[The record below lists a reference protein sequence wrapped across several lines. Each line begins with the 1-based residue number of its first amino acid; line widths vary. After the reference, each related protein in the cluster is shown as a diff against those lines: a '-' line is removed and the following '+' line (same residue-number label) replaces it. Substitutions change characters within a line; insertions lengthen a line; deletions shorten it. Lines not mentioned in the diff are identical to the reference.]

1 MHQRHP
7 LVWTGACG
15 LACKLPRA
23 ALSSDAVALRG
34 CMVSLQC
41 ENKQSADGTR
51 FGGQRVFV
59 FAAPKLAQGWKRV
72 SRCLLLPAYT
82 IASRL
87 QLGHT
92 EAGVGVMQS
101 FRERSGFHGNQ
112 QCYQQ
117 EAHELSRLE
126 NYRHH
131 QSQTR
136 QGYEAHAVAA
146 AKDCYSQQVYP
157 GYSNSTG
164 ADKQY
169 KGAKIPTQHLQ
180 NSSSLTGYSNHLTN
194 AYSAQY
200 VSEGHLQQ
208 KWEDSSHL
216 PQYEQELIGR
226 LESPTSGGQYLEQN
240 LHPISRSQCSHST
253 QQNPPVYTTHRQ
265 QKVQQDTST
274 SAMTYTQGSL
284 HFPQQSQS
292 LSSSTPSYT
301 VVDKCNQTSHCYKN
315 YAMPSN
321 SQYNRQLGSST
332 IKQGGYR
339 AQTNYSYQSTPA
351 RVGYEQQAPLQG
363 MPNTQDNLS
372 KYQHYN
378 TQQNYCLTE
387 ISVRS
392 PEQYYQNCSPS
403 SSHSPARS
411 VGRSPSYSST
421 PSPLMVNPETFQYNQ
436 PPITT
441 GALSSTSI
449 RDQSLLMPSHTHSS
463 NLNPQPTSYAGS
475 LKDRFSEKLLSNPSL
490 WSLNALTYQV
500 ENISNNVQHLLLSEA
515 LISNKKGV
523 KRAPKKTEDYKGQL
537 RALED
542 GSEAQLATPASEP
555 FSTPQSVHTDMQEGE
570 YSSSSEDQL
579 DRIYYMSNQS
589 RCPARAT
596 NNSHV
601 ILETVAS
608 CSVTSPDDMSTKSDD
623 SLHSLQSGEPGE
635 HFTTLLKKNLGN
647 EKSPTSQ
654 SASSPLKQEN
664 SPAAVI
670 KENFEESA
678 WPDKTKTEKE
688 EIKEPLVTDDEKGD
702 ICALDQGGW
711 LEEEKY
717 PAFFQ
722 KLSKALISKNYPNSM
737 EQKIYQDKEIE
748 YVTDE
753 RENCEKP
760 SSPAEFHCGT
770 AAGSDVEAE
779 MYNSE
784 FTTDLNTAGKAVQ
797 YSWSDDLVQ
806 DQYLTMK
813 EEVSNYS
820 HFNSGVEVFEEKL
833 SAAEKENQEIYI
845 EQCSFQ
851 LSESSKPAV
860 INEKHSS
867 LSPEET
873 FKHQV
878 WTQESAESSS
888 PEEDQDRGNQ
898 IPESKEQFLQSTIQ
912 EAAFSSSERRSVI
925 CDVSPKHPVLATPN
939 GTTLSQTS
947 DDSDLDDSIMLAHD
961 IPLLAAQSVIHSAP
975 SWADTPPSSKKWDE
989 EIELGTDCL
998 DEVSESF
1005 ESESLSPPAKLNEL
1019 NRKHDEEKTNQQGR
1033 LMHTS
1038 VRIRRLSSLV
1048 REGLPTAPQAINMSS
1063 SKSTSSADQT
1073 EATSNNLPSK
1083 TPKRFAENPPSRMCT
1098 RSFTALGAPKA
1109 SVHIKRQSATSLP
1122 KTASSKD
1129 LLCHPTDMLSK
1140 IKCLKHKGL
1149 KSNEGCMKGKMIF
1162 SESCPNGEGQDVTQS
1177 ILPLLKEQRPMVLRS
1192 RKQKQEKPLKEKV
1205 KEKRMPNFL
1214 PRKLKTPPKQKA
1226 VFLKGQAQA
1235 NSKQNT
1241 ADSHRKVMYRIK
1253 NQTEKPAENLL
1264 SVRKRKSSG
1273 CSPIPVKR
1281 HRGVKKGK
1289 GEAFPAPLNN
1299 KEVVAKTPKKKSRRG
1314 AHFKTSLNSYLT
1326 KESPLKVTS
1335 DAPCI
1340 QAQYPAKTKYL
1351 PPRKGRGLKYEA
1363 MVQKITSPGS
1373 KKNASSTYT
1382 ETTVANLM
1390 GALQSCEEN
1399 EQIKQAQQLKP
1410 RDDADSQ
1417 NVIVELEE
1425 SFVKGPPLKRR
1436 KLSLGTICESRS
1448 QNASAFETEANLVV
1462 GPRLAKQRAIKNN
1475 HEMHMKQRRRRRKGI
1490 GSTVPE
1496 DKVVADQHS
1505 STPLLALPPP
1515 ETELSTPTPVT
1526 VETSKC
1532 KRVNQRL
1539 SHPKKKQVKY
1549 LGNKSRQNQ
1558 KTIKKTGPI
1567 RKNRKHLNAVKTRK
1581 NGCRL
1586 KNQHKKRRAPIVE
1599 DKEPEIRLKN
1609 VSYKPQKDEYKQLQF
1624 CPYIRIDKSK
1634 ELSSVCTIV
1643 NRPEEACQLLQT
1655 RKKNSPRIKNSV
1667 AVAKVIP
1674 NSSVVQQ
1681 GPLRNKNLIDRC
1693 LTCCLCGKPANFRE
1707 LGDLCGPYYPEDSI
1721 PRKTQSFKS
1730 KTELGENRVKM
1741 IRSSVQSE
1749 ATEPETEKS
1758 SSSDVP
1764 GRPRHFDKL
1773 PGDHSGVR
1781 SKFRDRYRKLH
1792 QFQGY
1797 NRKAVDAESN
1807 PLKEQDCSGPVSQRL
1822 ELEAESKEHWVHEA
1836 CVVWSNGVFLVAGK
1850 LYGLQEAVLVAS
1862 ETNCLKCQESRAT
1875 VGCCSKGCTQKFH
1888 YVCAKDM
1895 GRVNPAS
1902 SAEREAARLVNI
1914 PFYAVHQR
1922 TSLDRQLNMD

>member
-1 MHQRHP
+1 
-7 LVWTGACG
+7 
-15 LACKLPRA
+15 
-23 ALSSDAVALRG
+23 
-34 CMVSLQC
+34 
-41 ENKQSADGTR
+41 
-51 FGGQRVFV
+51 
-59 FAAPKLAQGWKRV
+59 
-72 SRCLLLPAYT
+72 
-82 IASRL
+82 
-87 QLGHT
+87 
-92 EAGVGVMQS
+92 MQS

-216 PQYEQELIGR
+216 PQYEQELVGR

-240 LHPISRSQCSHST
+240 LHPVSRSQCSHST
-253 QQNPPVYTTHRQ
+253 QQNPPVYTTHHQ

-274 SAMTYTQGSL
+274 SAMTYSQGSL
-284 HFPQQSQS
+284 HFPQHSQS

-321 SQYNRQLGSST
+321 SQYNRQLGSGT

-351 RVGYEQQAPLQG
+351 RVGYEQQAPLQA

-378 TQQNYCLTE
+378 QPQQNYCLTD

-403 SSHSPARS
+403 SSQSPARS

-441 GALSSTSI
+441 GASSSTGI
-449 RDQSLLMPSHTHSS
+449 RDQSLLIPSHTHSS

-490 WSLNALTYQV
+490 WSLNALTSQV
-500 ENISNNVQHLLLSEA
+500 ENISNNVQQLLLSEA
-515 LISNKKGV
+515 LVSNKKGG
-523 KRAPKKTEDYKGQL
+523 KRTPKKTEDYQGQL
-537 RALED
+537 RAVED
-542 GSEAQLATPASEP
+542 GSEVQLATPASEP
-555 FSTPQSVHTDMQEGE
+555 FSTPQSVHTEMQEGE
-570 YSSSSEDQL
+570 YSSSSEEQL
-579 DRIYYMSNQS
+579 ERIYYMCSQNS
-589 RCPARAT
+589 PARTT
-596 NNSHV
+596 NNSQV
-601 ILETVAS
+601 ILETVS
-608 CSVTSPDDMSTKSDD
+608 SDSVTSPDNMSAKSDD
-623 SLHSLQSGEPGE
+623 SLHSGEPGE

-654 SASSPLKQEN
+654 SASSPLKQEEN
-664 SPAAVI
+664 AAAAII

-678 WPDKTKTEKE
+678 WPDKTRAEKE
-688 EIKEPLVTDDEKGD
+688 EINEPLLTGDEKGD
-702 ICALDQGGW
+702 ICVVDQGGW

-717 PAFFQ
+717 PAFFH
-722 KLSKALISKNYPNSM
+722 KLSKVLINKSYPNSM
-737 EQKIYQDKEIE
+737 EQKIYQDMQIQ

-753 RENCEKP
+753 REDCEKP

-770 AAGSDVEAE
+770 AAGSDVDAE
-779 MYNSE
+779 MYNSDFPAE
-784 FTTDLNTAGKAVQ
+784 LNVAGKAVQ
-797 YSWSDDLVQ
+797 FNWSNDLVQ
-806 DQYLTMK
+806 EQYLTMK

-820 HFNSGVEVFEEKL
+820 KFNSGVEVFEEKL
-833 SAAEKENQEIYI
+833 SAAEENLYI
-845 EQCSFQ
+845 EECSVQ

-860 INEKHSS
+860 IKDKHSS
-867 LSPEET
+867 LLPEET

-878 WTQESAESSS
+878 WMQESAECSS

-898 IPESKEQFLQSTIQ
+898 IPEPKETFFESIVQ
-912 EAAFSSSERRSVI
+912 EAVFSSTERSVI
-925 CDVSPKHPVLATPN
+925 RDVSPQHPSKTSVLVTPDE
-939 GTTLSQTS
+939 TTPLSQTS
-947 DDSDLDDSIMLAHD
+947 DNSDLEDSMILAHD
-961 IPLLAAQSVIHSAP
+961 IPLLAVQSVIHSAS

-998 DEVSESF
+998 DEVPESF
-1005 ESESLSPPAKLNEL
+1005 ESESLNAPAKLNEL
-1019 NRKHDEEKTNQQGR
+1019 NRKHDEEKTNQPGR

-1048 REGLPTAPQAINMSS
+1048 GEGLPTAPQVIIMSS
-1063 SKSTSSADQT
+1063 SKYTTSADQT
-1073 EATSNNLPSK
+1073 EATSNNLSSQI
-1083 TPKRFAENPPSRMCT
+1083 PKSFAENPPSRMCT
-1098 RSFTALGAPKA
+1098 RSFTAQGVPKA
-1109 SVHIKRQSATSLP
+1109 CVHIKRQSAPSLP

-1149 KSNEGCMKGKMIF
+1149 KSIEGCIKGKRSL
-1162 SESCPNGEGQDVTQS
+1162 SECCPNGEGQDGTQS

-1205 KEKRMPNFL
+1205 KEKRMPNLL
-1214 PRKLKTPPKQKA
+1214 PRKLKTPHKQKA
-1226 VFLKGQAQA
+1226 VFLKGKARA
-1235 NSKQNT
+1235 SPKQNT

-1253 NQTEKPAENLL
+1253 NKTEKPAENLL
-1264 SVRKRKSSG
+1264 SALKRKSNG

-1281 HRGVKKGK
+1281 HRGVKQGK
-1289 GEAFPAPLNN
+1289 GEALLDPLNN
-1299 KEVVAKTPKKKSRRG
+1299 KEVVAKTPNKKSQRG

-1326 KESPLKVTS
+1326 KELPLVVSSVT
-1335 DAPCI
+1335 PCV

-1373 KKNASSTYT
+1373 KKNAPSTYA
-1382 ETTVANLM
+1382 ENTVANPTT
-1390 GALQSCEEN
+1390 ALQSHEEN
-1399 EQIKQAQQLKP
+1399 EQIKEAQQLKP
-1410 RDDADSQ
+1410 RADAESQ
-1417 NVIVELEE
+1417 NVIVELEGNK
-1425 SFVKGPPLKRR
+1425 SPPSKRR
-1436 KLSLGTICESRS
+1436 QLSVGKICVSRS
-1448 QNASAFETEANLVV
+1448 QIASAFETEVNLVV

-1496 DKVVADQHS
+1496 DNVVADQHS
-1505 STPLLALPPP
+1505 STPLLALPPL

-1526 VETSKC
+1526 VETSTC

-1549 LGNKSRQNQ
+1549 LDNKNRQNQ
-1558 KTIKKTGPI
+1558 KTVKKTGTV
-1567 RKNRKHLNAVKTRK
+1567 RRNRKHLDAVKTK
-1581 NGCRL
+1581 ENGCRL
-1586 KNQHKKRRAPIVE
+1586 KNQHKKQRAPIVE
-1599 DKEPEIRLKN
+1599 DKEPEIRLKY
-1609 VSYKPQKDEYKQLQF
+1609 VSYKPQKNENKPPQF
-1624 CPYIRIDKSK
+1624 CPYIHIDKSK
-1634 ELSSVCTIV
+1634 ELSSICNIV

-1655 RKKNSPRIKNSV
+1655 RKNNSPRIKNSV

-1674 NSSVVQQ
+1674 NSSVMQQ
-1681 GPLRNKNLIDRC
+1681 GPLINKNLIDRC
-1693 LTCCLCGKPANFRE
+1693 LTCCLCRKPANYRE

-1721 PRKTQSFKS
+1721 PRKTQSFKC

-1741 IRSSVQSE
+1741 LCSSVQSE

-1758 SSSDVP
+1758 SSSVVP
-1764 GRPRHFDKL
+1764 GRPRRLDKL
-1773 PGDHSGVR
+1773 PGEHPGVR

-1807 PLKEQDCSGPVSQRL
+1807 PLKEQDCSGPVSQHL
-1822 ELEAESKEHWVHEA
+1822 ELEVDSKEHWVHEA
-1836 CVVWSNGVFLVAGK
+1836 CVVWTNGAFLVAGK

-1862 ETNCLKCQESRAT
+1862 ETNCLKCLESGAT

-1895 GRVNPAS
+1895 VDFHKKHGNTVEWSRYQ
-1902 SAEREAARLVNI
+1902 I
-1914 PFYAVHQR
+1914 PG
-1922 TSLDRQLNMD
+1922 

>member
-1 MHQRHP
+1 
-7 LVWTGACG
+7 
-15 LACKLPRA
+15 
-23 ALSSDAVALRG
+23 
-34 CMVSLQC
+34 
-41 ENKQSADGTR
+41 
-51 FGGQRVFV
+51 
-59 FAAPKLAQGWKRV
+59 
-72 SRCLLLPAYT
+72 
-82 IASRL
+82 
-87 QLGHT
+87 
-92 EAGVGVMQS
+92 MQS

-136 QGYEAHAVAA
+136 QGYEAHALAA
-146 AKDCYSQQVYP
+146 AKDCYSQQVYH

-169 KGAKIPTQHLQ
+169 KGAKIPAQHLQ
-180 NSSSLTGYSNHLTN
+180 NSSSLTGYSNHLSN

-200 VSEGHLQQ
+200 VSEGHMQQ

-216 PQYEQELIGR
+216 PQYEQELLGR

-253 QQNPPVYTTHRQ
+253 QQNPPVYTTHHQ
-265 QKVQQDTST
+265 QKVQQVNST

-284 HFPQQSQS
+284 HFPQHSQS

-301 VVDKCNQTSHCYKN
+301 VVDKCNQTSHCYKT

-321 SQYNRQLGSST
+321 SQYNRQLGSSN
-332 IKQGGYR
+332 IKQSGYR
-339 AQTNYSYQSTPA
+339 AQTSYSYQSTPA

-363 MPNTQDNLS
+363 MANTQDNLL

-378 TQQNYCLTE
+378 PQQNYCLTD

-441 GALSSTSI
+441 GASSSTNI

-463 NLNPQPTSYAGS
+463 NHNLQPTSYVGS

-490 WSLNALTYQV
+490 WSLNALTSQV

-523 KRAPKKTEDYKGQL
+523 KRTPKKTEDYKGQL

-555 FSTPQSVHTDMQEGE
+555 FSTPQSVHTEMQEGE

-579 DRIYYMSNQS
+579 ERIYYMCNQN
-589 RCPARAT
+589 RCPARVA

-635 HFTTLLKKNLGN
+635 NFTALTNHLGN
-647 EKSPTSQ
+647 DKFPKSQ
-654 SASSPLKQEN
+654 SASSPLKQEES
-664 SPAAVI
+664 SPAVVI

-678 WPDKTKTEKE
+678 WPDKMKTEKE
-688 EIKEPLVTDDEKGD
+688 EIKEPLVTDDEKGG

-717 PAFFQ
+717 PGFFH
-722 KLSKALISKNYPNSM
+722 KLSKALISKSYPNSM
-737 EQKIYQDKEIE
+737 EQKIYQDMQIQ

-753 RENCEKP
+753 GEDCEKP
-760 SSPAEFHCGT
+760 SSPAEFNCGT

-779 MYNSE
+779 LYNSD
-784 FTTDLNTAGKAVQ
+784 FTTDLNAAGKAVQ
-797 YSWSDDLVQ
+797 FNWSDDLVQ

-820 HFNSGVEVFEEKL
+820 HFNSGVEVCEEKL
-833 SAAEKENQEIYI
+833 TAAEKENQEMYV
-845 EQCSFQ
+845 EQCSVQ
-851 LSESSKPAV
+851 LSESNKPSV

-873 FKHQV
+873 FKNQI

-898 IPESKEQFLQSTIQ
+898 IPESKEQFLQSIIQ
-912 EAAFSSSERRSVI
+912 EVAFSSTERRSVI
-925 CDVSPKHPVLATPN
+925 CNVSPKHPGLATPK
-939 GTTLSQTS
+939 GPTLSQTS
-947 DDSDLDDSIMLAHD
+947 DNSDVEDSMMLAHD
-961 IPLLAAQSVIHSAP
+961 IPFLAAQSVIHSAP

-989 EIELGTDCL
+989 EIELGIDCL
-998 DEVSESF
+998 DEVPESF
-1005 ESESLSPPAKLNEL
+1005 ESESFDASAKLNEL
-1019 NRKHDEEKTNQQGR
+1019 NRKHDEEKSNQPGR
-1033 LMHTS
+1033 LMNTS

-1048 REGLPTAPQAINMSS
+1048 GEGLPTAPQAINMSS

-1073 EATSNNLPSK
+1073 EATSSNLSSQ
-1083 TPKRFAENPPSRMCT
+1083 TPKCFAENPPSRMCT

-1109 SVHIKRQSATSLP
+1109 SMHIQRHTGPSLP
-1122 KTASSKD
+1122 KTVSSKD
-1129 LLCHPTDMLSK
+1129 LLCHPADMFS
-1140 IKCLKHKGL
+1140 KCLKHNGL
-1149 KSNEGCMKGKMIF
+1149 KSIESYMKGKMIF
-1162 SESCPNGEGQDVTQS
+1162 SESCPNGEGQDITQS

-1192 RKQKQEKPLKEKV
+1192 RKQKQEKLLKEKI
-1205 KEKRMPNFL
+1205 KEKRTLNFL
-1214 PRKLKTPPKQKA
+1214 PKKLKTPHKHKA
-1226 VFLKGQAQA
+1226 AFLKSQVRAS
-1235 NSKQNT
+1235 SKQNT
-1241 ADSHRKVMYRIK
+1241 ADSHRKVVYRIK
-1253 NQTEKPAENLL
+1253 NKTEKPAKNLL
-1264 SVRKRKSSG
+1264 STLKRKSSNS
-1273 CSPIPVKR
+1273 SPIPVKQ

-1289 GEAFPAPLNN
+1289 GEALPAPLNN

-1314 AHFKTSLNSYLT
+1314 AHFKISLNNYLT
-1326 KESPLKVTS
+1326 KESPLIVS
-1335 DAPCI
+1335 SVAPCI

-1373 KKNASSTYT
+1373 KKNASTT
-1382 ETTVANLM
+1382 CTGTTVANLM

-1399 EQIKQAQQLKP
+1399 EQIKEAQQLKP

-1417 NVIVELEE
+1417 NVIVKLEE
-1425 SFVKGPPLKRR
+1425 IFVKGPPSKRR
-1436 KLSLGTICESRS
+1436 KLSLGKICECRS

-1475 HEMHMKQRRRRRKGI
+1475 HEMHMKQRRRKRKGI
-1490 GSTVPE
+1490 VSTVPE
-1496 DKVVADQHS
+1496 DNVVAVQHS
-1505 STPLLALPPP
+1505 STPSLASSPP
-1515 ETELSTPTPVT
+1515 ETELTTPTPVT
-1526 VETSKC
+1526 IETSKC

-1539 SHPKKKQVKY
+1539 SHQKKKQVKY
-1549 LGNKSRQNQ
+1549 LDNKSRQNQ

-1586 KNQHKKRRAPIVE
+1586 KNRHKRQHAPIVE
-1599 DKEPEIRLKN
+1599 DKEPEIQLKN
-1609 VSYKPQKDEYKQLQF
+1609 MSYKPQKDENKPPQF

-1634 ELSSVCTIV
+1634 ELSSICTIV
-1643 NRPEEACQLLQT
+1643 NRPEEECQLLQT
-1655 RKKNSPRIKNSV
+1655 RKKNSPRIKNCV
-1667 AVAKVIP
+1667 AVAKVMP
-1674 NSSVVQQ
+1674 NSSVMQQ
-1681 GPLRNKNLIDRC
+1681 GPLINKNLIDRC
-1693 LTCCLCGKPANFRE
+1693 LSCCLCGKPANFRE

-1721 PRKTQSFKS
+1721 PRKTQSFKC
-1730 KTELGENRVKM
+1730 KTESGENRVKS
-1741 IRSSVQSE
+1741 ICSSVQSE
-1749 ATEPETEKS
+1749 ATEPETDKS

-1764 GRPRHFDKL
+1764 GRPRKFDKL
-1773 PGDHSGVR
+1773 PGEHSGVR

-1797 NRKAVDAESN
+1797 NRKAVDTESN
-1807 PLKEQDCSGPVSQRL
+1807 SLKEQDCSGPVSQHL

-1836 CVVWSNGVFLVAGK
+1836 CVVWSNGVFLIAGK
-1850 LYGLQEAVLVAS
+1850 LYGLQEAV
-1862 ETNCLKCQESRAT
+1862 
-1875 VGCCSKGCTQKFH
+1875 
-1888 YVCAKDM
+1888 
-1895 GRVNPAS
+1895 
-1902 SAEREAARLVNI
+1902 
-1914 PFYAVHQR
+1914 
-1922 TSLDRQLNMD
+1922 